1 MTLAFPRA
9 SNGLEKER
17 VASMSKRRVSFG
29 SSRMRGAFTLIELL
43 VVIAIIMLLAGLL
56 FPAFTS
62 ARETARRTKAK
73 ADVKQLDIAWRA
85 LLSDY
90 RTWGAVSLSSGNFPM
105 DSTKISVLRGTNPKG
120 VIYMEFDGGS
130 TNAAGEFIDPW
141 FVNATKT
148 PDNIF
153 QVALGSPSGTITPYG
168 VSVYR
173 DVGAWSFGKDGKAGI
188 KDDVKSWE

>member
-1 MTLAFPRA
+1 
-9 SNGLEKER
+9 
-17 VASMSKRRVSFG
+17 MSKRRVSFG

-56 FPAFTS
+56 FPAFAS

-90 RTWGAVSLSSGNFPM
+90 RTWGAASASLSPGTFFPM
-105 DSTKISVLRGTNPKG
+105 DSGKIAILRGGNTKG

-130 TNAAGEFIDPW
+130 TNAAGSFIDPW
-141 FVNATKT
+141 YNASKS
-148 PDNIF
+148 PNNVF
-153 QVALGSPSGTITPYG
+153 QTALGDPNGTINYNG
-168 VSVYR
+168 VTVYR
-173 DVGAWSFGKDGKAGI
+173 DVGAWSLGKDGTVGT